1 MVADKLFITESSDD
15 MAAAKRATKD
25 KPTIPTGRFSI
36 KNVGTARL
44 KFGPLPVDGKVDKN
58 SGFKLA

>member
-1 MVADKLFITESSDD
+1 